1 MVSRLHVLAGEKLL
15 PLLLKSKIG
24 MGNFINLIF
33 SAIFLFLIGCSYH
46 SNSYQVLQGPVKTG
60 FVDIE
65 NGQLFYQIVG
75 KGDPIIVIHGGPGL
89 DQGYLLPGM
98 SALCKNHQVVFYDQ
112 LGSGLSTIN
121 VIDEKHINIDLFV
134 EDIETLRKTLGFEKI
149 TIIGHSWGG
158 MLAMRY
164 AIKYTNHTKKLVLM
178 NTLPATSSGIHDFI
192 EAVERKIE
200 PSFKEIEKIQ
210 ASQAFIDNDA
220 KAIEDYYRI
229 FFKHYLHNPSDLE
242 KLNTRLNA
250 KGAGTGKEI
259 AKILEPSI
267 FTKFVDLTDNLK
279 KLKIP
284 TLILHAESDALPLSS
299 AKEIADAIKGSKL
312 VIQKECGHFPYIE
325 KPKEW
330 LDIVEDFLCKH
341 S

>member
-1 MVSRLHVLAGEKLL
+1 
-15 PLLLKSKIG
+15 
-24 MGNFINLIF
+24 
-33 SAIFLFLIGCSYH
+33 
-46 SNSYQVLQGPVKTG
+46 
-60 FVDIE
+60 
-65 NGQLFYQIVG
+65 
-75 KGDPIIVIHGGPGL
+75 
-89 DQGYLLPGM
+89 
-98 SALCKNHQVVFYDQ
+98 
-112 LGSGLSTIN
+112 
-121 VIDEKHINIDLFV
+121 
-134 EDIETLRKTLGFEKI
+134 
-149 TIIGHSWGG
+149 